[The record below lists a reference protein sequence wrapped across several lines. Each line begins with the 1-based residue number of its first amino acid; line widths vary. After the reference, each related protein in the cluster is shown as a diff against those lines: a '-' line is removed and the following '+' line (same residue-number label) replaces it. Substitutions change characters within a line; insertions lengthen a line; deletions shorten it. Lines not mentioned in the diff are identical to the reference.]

1 MELVIAT
8 YLKQLYFKNGLNYA
22 RTYYKSFFISSNV
35 YANYKHGVDIY
46 LRKWG
51 LGGIIYE

>member
-22 RTYYKSFFISSNV
+22 KTYYKSFFINSNV
-35 YANYKHGVDIY
+35 YANYKNGVDIY
-46 LRKWG
+46 LKKWG
-51 LGGIIYE
+51 LGGVIYE

>member
-22 RTYYKSFFISSNV
+22 RAYYKSFFVNSNV
-35 YANYKHGVDIY
+35 YANYKNGVNIY
-46 LRKWG
+46 LRKMG